1 MGIMTK
7 MSVLDDVVDVD
18 PLGVGL
24 QPGGG
29 VMVTGSKTHSEMV
42 MGGRVMVERQ
52 VPLVTV
58 MRGYYN
64 SG

>member
-1 MGIMTK
+1 MTK
-7 MSVLDDVVDVD
+7 MSVLDDVEDVVVVDTLSV
-18 PLGVGL
+18 GV

-42 MGGRVMVERQ
+42 MGGRVIVERQ

-58 MRGYYN
+58 IIG
-64 SG
+64 